1 MLNRLM
7 RTVLVLLAVAVA
19 WPAAAKTL
27 KVAHSTWVGY
37 GPFYIAR
44 DKGFFKEEG
53 VDVEFVLMEDTA
65 LKMGALFAGQIDIAA
80 STCDEFP
87 IYMKPGKPV
96 RYMMAVDYS
105 KGGDGIVATKDI
117 KSVKDLKGKKVAFEH
132 GSISQFFLNV
142 MLNEAGLQQSDIE
155 DINMT
160 AQDAGTAFAAKQV
173 DAAVTWEPALSL
185 GANSPNGHL
194 LVSSAEK
201 PGLIVD
207 VLAVTPET
215 IAAHKDELKAFAR
228 AWYRALDFLAKNP
241 DEAYTIMAKGVG
253 GWIEKPEDF
262 KATATGIEYLD
273 KAANTTLFG
282 TEAAPGP
289 ISKTLAD
296 AMGIW
301 KGFQRIQVDVKPS
314 DIIDYSMYGG

>member
-1 MLNRLM
+1 MKNL
-7 RTVLVLLAVAVA
+7 TKILLACAA
-19 WPAAAKTL
+19 IAAAYPADAKTF
-27 KVAHSTWVGY
+27 KIAHATWVGY
-37 GPFYIAR
+37 GPLYIAR
-44 DKGFFKEEG
+44 DKGYFKEEG
-53 VDVEFVLMEDTA
+53 LDVEMVLMEDTA

-80 STCDEFP
+80 STADEFP
-87 IYMKPGKPV
+87 IYMKPGKGV

-105 KGGDGIVATKDI
+105 KGGDGIVANKDI

-142 MLNEAGLQQSDIE
+142 MLNEAGLKQSDIE

-207 VLAVTPET
+207 VLAVTAET
-215 IAAHKDELKAFAR
+215 MAAHKDELKGIAR
-228 AWYRALDFLAKNP
+228 AWYKALDFLAKNP
-241 DEAYTIMAKGVG
+241 DEGYTIMAKGVG

-273 KAANTTLFG
+273 KAKNTALFG
-282 TEAAPGP
+282 TEAAPGSL
-289 ISKTLAD
+289 SKTVAN
-296 AMGIW
+296 AMVIW

-314 DIIDYSMYGG
+314 DIIDYSTYGG